1 MVKKLPEDCLDQI
14 FRYFVENA
22 CSLYSCLLVNK
33 QWASVAVP
41 ILWTNPWKYE
51 KPFKDDVDETF
62 WPLIIKAVYACFSF
76 ETKDLLRK
84 NGLDLLLQGCT
95 SAMLDYVRYCQ
106 HLSPEIID
114 QLTHERTFNE
124 QRGDLYRPFRDQL
137 VEQELYKLFMSRSSL
152 RHLVL
157 PKIPLSYCPGFG
169 LCLQKLRELVCRSDQ
184 PVDLFYGL
192 AQICRSIQGII
203 VDPCIDDNAGL
214 AALIE
219 FQSNLKYLEI
229 HAPEVRAVECTL
241 IGKAIMSQAH
251 SLIYVHFQGFLC
263 IHPSTLAS
271 LSNLKTLKLFMSGHI
286 TNIQQFASS
295 TFPKLEVLDIFWD
308 EHTPF
313 DIFTML
319 IQNTKGSLK
328 RIYWNTDCPP
338 KDSEDIRA
346 YLNILTHNAFSNL
359 TFATV
364 WWTEEVDREF
374 EKFLKTCS
382 NLQALKVC
390 SFPLDGIPQSITRL
404 LQILNKNAPKGLN
417 VLDIDGDWILT
428 PDHLANFLES
438 WRKKPRLSLFI
449 SPKITLSDEHR
460 HLINIYRDEG
470 VLKHFQGAEF
480 LDEVECLKDIFDLWL
495 PSS

>member
-1 MVKKLPEDCLDQI
+1 MDRKLPDDCLDQI
-14 FRYFVENA
+14 FRYLAENA

-33 QWASVAVP
+33 QWASVIVP

-51 KPFKDDVDETF
+51 KPSKDDIDETF
-62 WPLIIKAVYACFSF
+62 WPLIIKAVYSCFSF
-76 ETKDLLRK
+76 DTKDLLKK
-84 NGLDLLLQGCT
+84 NGLDLILEGCA
-95 SAMLDYVRYCQ
+95 SSMYDYVRYCQ

-114 QLTHERTFNE
+114 QLTHERSFNE
-124 QRGDLYRPFRDQL
+124 PPGDIYRPFRDQL

-184 PVDLFYGL
+184 PVELFYGL

-203 VDPCIDDNAGL
+203 VDPCIDDNIGL
-214 AALIE
+214 AALIK

-229 HAPEVRAVECTL
+229 HAPEARAVECTS
-241 IGKAIMSQAH
+241 IGQAIVSQAR
-251 SLIYVHFQGFLC
+251 SLIYIHFQGFLC
-263 IHPSTLAS
+263 IHPSILAS

-286 TNIQQFASS
+286 ANIQQFASS

-313 DIFTML
+313 QIFTML

-338 KDSEDIRA
+338 TNSEDIRY

-359 TFATV
+359 TFVTV
-364 WWTEEVDREF
+364 WWTEDVDREF
-374 EKFLKTCS
+374 EKFLKSCS
-382 NLQALKVC
+382 NLQALKIC
-390 SFPLDGIPQSITRL
+390 SFPLDGIPQAITRL
-404 LQILNKNAPKGLN
+404 LLLLSKYTPPRLN
-417 VLDIDGDWILT
+417 VLDIDGDWILS
-428 PDHLANFLES
+428 PDHLQKFLES
-438 WRKKPRLSLFI
+438 WKKKPRLSLFI
-449 SPKITLSDEHR
+449 SPKITLLEEHK
-460 HLINIYRDEG
+460 HLINLYQELG
-470 VLKHFQGAEF
+470 VLEHFQGAEF
-480 LDEVECLKDIFDLWL
+480 LDEVECLKDLFDLWL
-495 PSS
+495 SS